1 MKPSRIVGS
10 TIAVALVLAVPAL
23 ALAHAV
29 VFPKASTPG
38 AYERYLLRVPNER
51 AVPTTRVEIR
61 FPDDVKVISFSDVAG
76 WTLTIERDTAQRI
89 TGAVWT
95 GTLAPERFVELPFIA
110 VNPKGSAELHWPVYQ
125 TYANG
130 ERVEWTGPENAKT
143 PASTTT
149 IAAPSSGSAG
159 RGLTYA
165 ALAIAVVSLGLAVR
179 PRTPPRMA

>member
-1 MKPSRIVGS
+1 MKPSRLVVS
-10 TIAVALVLAVPAL
+10 TIAVAFVLALPAL

-29 VFPKASTPG
+29 VFPKASAPG

-51 AVPTTRVEIR
+51 DVPTTRVEIR
-61 FPDDVKVISFSDVAG
+61 FPDEVKVISFSDVAG

-89 TGAVWT
+89 IGAVWT
-95 GTLAPERFVELPFIA
+95 GTLEPERFVEFPFIA
-110 VNPKGSAELHWPVYQ
+110 VNPKGSAELHWPAYQ

-130 ERVEWTGPENAKT
+130 ERVEWTGPEDAKT

-149 IAAPSSGSAG
+149 IAEPSSGGAG

>member
-51 AVPTTRVEIR
+51 GVPTTRVEIR

-95 GTLAPERFVELPFIA
+95 GTLAPERFVEFPFIA

-149 IAAPSSGSAG
+149 IAPSSGSAG
-159 RGLTYA
+159 RALTYA